1 MSMDPRQRFKL
12 DRPCPVC
19 AGHED
24 MPHKEERRCYGFLSD
39 DGLYA
44 HCTREKYAGEIG
56 RNNGSNTFAHRLEG
70 VCRCGKIHSP
80 ESRAPQSA
88 LKTSKGTPSVDSYR
102 HSIWGQPSKL
112 WAYWH
117 ANGELAGYEARW
129 DRPGG
134 GKVIRPLVIED
145 GRWRQKGIPKPRPL
159 YNLPALWERPEAP
172 VIVAEGEKTADA
184 AGQLFPSH
192 IAITSMGGA
201 KSPHL
206 SDWSPL
212 RGRDVVI
219 WPDNDADGQ
228 RYARE
233 VAALAL
239 KAGASSALIVQLPE
253 GLPDSWDLAD
263 SAPEGVDV
271 EKLLADAE
279 PADVVEGDTDAD
291 GKGAGQGQTV
301 SSGDRLLQWA
311 SEQVELYCDGEEA
324 YADVLIDGH
333 RETMPV
339 RSRGFN
345 RWLRKLYRDETG
357 RGAPQEALTH
367 AVENLDAEAAWAE
380 QRKVHIRTA
389 SHNGRLYVDLGDD
402 TWRVVEIDAG
412 GWRILSGPP
421 EVRFRRTTTMKSLP
435 VPLNGDSVQ
444 GINALRGFLNVGE
457 GDFVLCV
464 AWLLASLRDTGP
476 YPILA
481 LTGEHGAAKST
492 AARLILSLVD
502 PARPPTRGVPR
513 DERDVVIAARNRH
526 VLALD
531 NLSGLPAW
539 LSDTLCRLST
549 GEGYLTRALYTD
561 DAEVVFEAQRPA
573 ILNGIENP
581 SVRGDLADRSII
593 IRLAPIADTARR
605 TESELMDAFEEVRPR
620 IFGALLDG
628 LSEGLRNY
636 DSVNLGR
643 LPRMAD
649 FCRWVVACEGAFW
662 SPGTFLATY
671 DDAQASATEDVVENS
686 PIWPALRQFLEES
699 PDFDGTATELLNQ
712 IGTYK
717 PDDKSPRGWPST
729 GAAMGK
735 QLMRLAPSLRKL
747 GYTADWRKTKDG
759 NFWRLASLQQ
769 ASGLA
774 LPIDEELEEKNETA

>member
-1 MSMDPRQRFKL
+1 M
-12 DRPCPVC
+12 
-19 AGHED
+19 
-24 MPHKEERRCYGFLSD
+24 
-39 DGLYA
+39 
-44 HCTREKYAGEIG
+44 
-56 RNNGSNTFAHRLEG
+56 
-70 VCRCGKIHSP
+70 
-80 ESRAPQSA
+80 
-88 LKTSKGTPSVDSYR
+88 
-102 HSIWGQPSKL
+102 
-112 WAYWH
+112 
-117 ANGELAGYEARW
+117 
-129 DRPGG
+129 
-134 GKVIRPLVIED
+134 
-145 GRWRQKGIPKPRPL
+145 
-159 YNLPALWERPEAP
+159 
-172 VIVAEGEKTADA
+172 
-184 AGQLFPSH
+184 
-192 IAITSMGGA
+192 
-201 KSPHL
+201 
-206 SDWSPL
+206 
-212 RGRDVVI
+212 
-219 WPDNDADGQ
+219 
-228 RYARE
+228 
-233 VAALAL
+233 
-239 KAGASSALIVQLPE
+239 
-253 GLPDSWDLAD
+253 
-263 SAPEGVDV
+263 
-271 EKLLADAE
+271 
-279 PADVVEGDTDAD
+279 
-291 GKGAGQGQTV
+291 
-301 SSGDRLLQWA
+301 
-311 SEQVELYCDGEEA
+311 
-324 YADVLIDGH
+324 
-333 RETMPV
+333 
-339 RSRGFN
+339 
-345 RWLRKLYRDETG
+345 
-357 RGAPQEALTH
+357 
-367 AVENLDAEAAWAE
+367 ENLDAEAAWAA
-380 QRKVHIRTA
+380 QRRVHIRTA
-389 SHNGRLYVDLGDD
+389 SHYGRLYIDLGDD
-402 TWRVVEIDAG
+402 SWRVVEIDAG
-412 GWRILSGPP
+412 GWRILSGPQ

-435 VPLNGDSVQ
+435 VPVKGDSTQ

-457 GDFVLCV
+457 CDFVLCV

-628 LSEGLRNY
+628 LSEGLRRY
-636 DSVNLGR
+636 GSVNLGR

-649 FCRWVVACEGAFW
+649 FCRWAVACEGAYW

-671 DDAQASATEDVVENS
+671 DDAQASAMEDVVEDF

-717 PDDKSPRGWPST
+717 QDDKNPRGWPST

-747 GYTADWRKTKDG
+747 GYTADWRKAKDG
-759 NFWRLASLQQ
+759 NFWRLKSFQQ

>member
-1 MSMDPRQRFKL
+1 MDPRQRFKL

-24 MPHKEERRCYGFLSD
+24 MPHRERSRCYGFLSD

-44 HCTREKYAGEIG
+44 HCTREEYAGNLD
-56 RNNGSNTFAHRLEG
+56 RNVGSNGFVHYLMG
-70 VCRCGKIHSP
+70 DCRCGGEHGGEP
-80 ESRAPQSA
+80 ASA
-88 LKTSKGTPSVDSYR
+88 LPLPRGSQATPSVDSYR
-102 HSIWGQPSKL
+102 DSRLGKPSQL
-112 WAYWH
+112 WAYRY
-117 ANGELAGYEARW
+117 ADGELAGYTARW
-129 DRPGG
+129 DGPGG

-212 RGRDVVI
+212 RGRDVVV
-219 WPDNDADGQ
+219 WPDNDPDGQ
-228 RYARE
+228 SYALK
-233 VAALAL
+233 VAALVL
-239 KAGASSALIVQLPE
+239 KAGVSSARMVQLPE
-253 GLPDSWDLAD
+253 GLPAGWDLAD
-263 SAPEGVDV
+263 TVPDGVDV
-271 EKLLADAE
+271 EKLLADAQ
-279 PADVVEGDTDAD
+279 PADADEGDTGAD
-291 GKGAGQGQTV
+291 GKGAGQGQAL

-324 YADVLIDGH
+324 YADVRIDGH

-389 SHNGRLYVDLGDD
+389 SHNGRLYIDLSDD
-402 TWRVVEIDAG
+402 SWRVVEIDDG
-412 GWRILSGPP
+412 SWQILSNPP
-421 EVRFRRTTTMKSLP
+421 EVRFRRTPTMKSLP
-435 VPLNGDSVQ
+435 VPLKGDSVQ

-464 AWLLASLRDTGP
+464 AWLLASLRDAGP
-476 YPILA
+476 YPLLV
-481 LTGEHGAAKST
+481 LTGEQGTAKST
-492 AARLILSLVD
+492 AARLLRSLVD
-502 PARPPTRGVPR
+502 PARPPTRGMPR
-513 DERDVVIAARNRH
+513 DERDVVIAARNRL

-531 NLSGLPAW
+531 NLSGLPTW

-561 DAEVVFEAQRPA
+561 SAEVVFEALRPV
-573 ILNGIENP
+573 ILTGIENP

-628 LSEGLRNY
+628 LSEGLRRY
-636 DSVNLGR
+636 GGVTLGR

-649 FCRWVVACEGAFW
+649 FFRWAVACEGAYW

-671 DDAQASATEDVVENS
+671 DDAQASATEDVVEDS

-699 PDFDGTATELLNQ
+699 PDFDGTATEILNQ

-717 PDDKSPRGWPST
+717 QDDKNPRGWPSN

-747 GYTADWRKTKDG
+747 GYTADWRKTKGG
-759 NFWRLASLQQ
+759 NFWRLKSFQNAG
-769 ASGLA
+769 GLA
-774 LPIDEELEEKNETA
+774 LSTDTELTEVNETA

>member
-1 MSMDPRQRFKL
+1 MDPRQRFKL

-24 MPHKEERRCYGFLSD
+24 MPHRERSRCYGFLSD

-44 HCTREKYAGEIG
+44 HCTREEYAGELG
-56 RNNGSNTFAHRLEG
+56 RNEGSNTFAHRLEG
-70 VCRCGKIHSP
+70 VCRCGKIHGS
-80 ESRAPQSA
+80 ESKAPQPV
-88 LKTSKGTPSVDSYR
+88 LKTSKGTPSVYSYR
-102 HSIWGQPSKL
+102 HRIWGQPSKL
-112 WAYWH
+112 WTYWH
-117 ANGELAGYEARW
+117 ANGELAGYTARW
-129 DRPGG
+129 DGPGG

-233 VAALAL
+233 VAALVL
-239 KAGASSALIVQLPE
+239 KAGASSALIVQLPA
-253 GLPDSWDLAD
+253 GLPAGWDLAD
-263 SAPEGVDV
+263 SVPEGVDV

-279 PADVVEGDTDAD
+279 PSAVVERDSDAD
-291 GKGAGQGQTV
+291 GKGAGQAQTV

-311 SEQVELYCDGEEA
+311 SERVELYCDGEEA

-339 RSRGFN
+339 RSRLFN

-367 AVENLDAEAAWAE
+367 AVENLDAEAPRAE
-380 QRKVHIRTA
+380 QQRVHLRTA
-389 SHNGRLYVDLGDD
+389 SHNRRLYIDLCDD
-402 TWRVVEIDAG
+402 SWRVVEIDAG
-412 GWRILSGPP
+412 GWRILSSPQ

-435 VPLNGDSVQ
+435 VPVKGDSVQ

-531 NLSGLPAW
+531 NLSGLPTW

-628 LSEGLRNY
+628 LSEGLRRY
-636 DSVNLGR
+636 GSVNLGR

-649 FCRWVVACEGAFW
+649 FCRWAVACEGVFW

-671 DDAQASATEDVVENS
+671 DDAQASATEDVVEDS

-717 PDDKSPRGWPST
+717 QDDKNPRGWPST

-747 GYTADWRKTKDG
+747 GYTAD
-759 NFWRLASLQQ
+759 
-769 ASGLA
+769 
-774 LPIDEELEEKNETA
+774 

>member
-1 MSMDPRQRFKL
+1 MDPVQRFRRG
-12 DRPCPVC
+12 RPCPVC
-19 AGHED
+19 GGHADQPQSEGI
-24 MPHKEERRCYGFLSD
+24 RCYGFLSD

-44 HCTREKYAGEIG
+44 HCMRKEHAGILD
-56 RNNGSNTFAHRLEG
+56 RNVGSNGFVHYLIG
-70 VCRCGKIHSP
+70 GCRCGREHGGEP
-80 ESRAPQSA
+80 ASA
-88 LKTSKGTPSVDSYR
+88 LSLHRGSQATPSVDFYR
-102 HSIWGQPSKL
+102 DSRLGKPSQL
-112 WAYWH
+112 WAYRY
-117 ANGELAGYEARW
+117 ADGELAGYTARW

-134 GKVIRPLVIED
+134 GKDIRPLVFVD
-145 GRWRQKGIPKPRPL
+145 GSWRQRGIPKPRPL
-159 YNLPALWERPEAP
+159 YNLPALLQHADAP
-172 VIVAEGEKTADA
+172 VLAVEGEKSSDA
-184 AGQLFPSH
+184 AGELFPSH

-201 KSPHL
+201 KAPQL
-206 SDWSPL
+206 SDWCPL
-212 RGRDVVI
+212 KGREVVV
-219 WPDNDADGQ
+219 WPDNGPDGQ
-228 RYARE
+228 SYALK
-233 VAALAL
+233 VAALVL
-239 KAGASSALIVQLPE
+239 KAGASSARMVQLPE
-253 GLPDSWDLAD
+253 GLPAGWDLAD
-263 SAPEGVDV
+263 SVPEGVDV

-279 PADVVEGDTDAD
+279 PADVVEGDTDANE
-291 GKGAGQGQTV
+291 KGAGKGQTV

-345 RWLRKLYRDETG
+345 RWLRKRYRDETG
-357 RGAPQEALTH
+357 RGSPQEALTH
-367 AVENLDAEAAWAE
+367 AVENLDAEAAWAA
-380 QRKVHIRTA
+380 QRRVHIRTA
-389 SHNGRLYVDLGDD
+389 SHYGRLYIDLGDD
-402 TWRVVEIDAG
+402 SWRVVEIDAG
-412 GWRILSGPP
+412 GWRILSGPQ

-435 VPLNGDSVQ
+435 VPVKGDSTQ

-457 GDFVLCV
+457 GDFVLCI

-531 NLSGLPAW
+531 NLSGLPTW

-628 LSEGLRNY
+628 LSEGLRRY
-636 DSVNLGR
+636 GSVNLGR

-649 FCRWVVACEGAFW
+649 FCRWAVACEGAYW

-671 DDAQASATEDVVENS
+671 DDAQASATEDVVEDS
-686 PIWPALRQFLEES
+686 PIWPALRQFLEVS

-717 PDDKSPRGWPST
+717 QDDKNPRGWPST

-747 GYTADWRKTKDG
+747 GYTADWRKAKGG
-759 NFWRLASLQQ
+759 NFWRLKSFQQ
-769 ASGLA
+769 AGGLA
-774 LPIDEELEEKNETA
+774 LPIDEELEENNETA